1 MFFTKEYELHQ
12 EGKIQKQYF
21 VVKNKCVDQMINNFD
36 DYKTTN
42 IIYHLVPKITGNAL
56 KVTGLLLLL

>member
-36 DYKTTN
+36 Y
-42 IIYHLVPKITGNAL
+42 
-56 KVTGLLLLL
+56 